1 MTAREKFTNL
11 LRKLLQATKMRRVV
25 WSDTADEN
33 TFRLTFD
40 NGMIH
45 IGEAPN
51 PVFPSKL
58 LTATLFNQNNTPI
71 ETIKSGDDV
80 PSEEGNLLR
89 ELYALARESALRPDD
104 VLESVE
110 AELEQRMRKPP
121 PPTGPRNVTVKQ
133 ID

>member
-1 MTAREKFTNL
+1 MTAREKFINL
-11 LRKLLQATKMRRVV
+11 LRKLLQATRMKRIV

-33 TFRLTFD
+33 TFRLSFK

-45 IGEAPN
+45 IGEVPN
-51 PVFPSKL
+51 PVTPSKL

-71 ETIKSGDDV
+71 QAIKFDSDG
-80 PSEEGNLLR
+80 PSEEGKLLR

-110 AELEQRMRKPP
+110 AELDQRMSGVAVR
-121 PPTGPRNVTVKQ
+121 
-133 ID
+133 

>member
-1 MTAREKFTNL
+1 MTAREKFINL
-11 LRKLLQATKMRRVV
+11 LRKLLQATKTKRIV

-33 TFRLTFD
+33 TFRLSFK

-45 IGEAPN
+45 IGEVPN
-51 PVFPSKL
+51 PVFPAKL

-71 ETIKSGDDV
+71 ETIQLGDDAA
-80 PSEEGNLLR
+80 SAATEAGDLLP

-110 AELEQRMRKPP
+110 AELDQRMR
-121 PPTGPRNVTVKQ
+121 GVAVR
-133 ID
+133 

>member
-1 MTAREKFTNL
+1 MTAREKFINL
-11 LRKLLQATKMRRVV
+11 LRKLLQATKMKRIV

-33 TFRLTFD
+33 TFRLSFK

-45 IGEAPN
+45 IGEVPN

-71 ETIKSGDDV
+71 ETIQFGPDGA
-80 PSEEGNLLR
+80 SEEVNLLR
-89 ELYALARESALRPDD
+89 ELYALARDSALRPDD

-110 AELEQRMRKPP
+110 AELDQRMSGVAVR
-121 PPTGPRNVTVKQ
+121 
-133 ID
+133 

>member
-1 MTAREKFTNL
+1 MTAREKFINL
-11 LRKLLQATKMRRVV
+11 LRKLLQATKMKRIV

-33 TFRLTFD
+33 TFRLSFK

-45 IGEAPN
+45 IGEVPN

-71 ETIKSGDDV
+71 ETIQFDADG

-110 AELEQRMRKPP
+110 AELDQRMSGVAVR
-121 PPTGPRNVTVKQ
+121 
-133 ID
+133 